1 MKASRVVV
9 VAVLLFLGL
18 MTYAHE
24 AGAQP
29 TPLFQCQPLVAGSY
43 FLNTNIVTPSPSG
56 DCFTLLD
63 SGISINFAGF
73 FIQGNGTGAGV
84 TDGGAALSN
93 ISVQNGRI
101 TNFSVGIQLGSSS
114 DNQIGAMRVIG
125 NTLVGMNVGSGSH
138 LADNV
143 VGISG
148 AADGIHVACP
158 SLLIENIVTVVTAP
172 GGTSLVESGKGC
184 KEFNNVF

>member
-1 MKASRVVV
+1 MKTRRVVV
-9 VAVLLFLGL
+9 VAVLSFLGL
-18 MTYAHE
+18 MAFAPE

-29 TPLFQCQPLVAGSY
+29 TPLFQCQPLAAGSY
-43 FLNTNIVTPSPSG
+43 FLTKNIVTPGG

-63 SGISINFAGF
+63 SGISLNFGGF

-93 ISVQNGRI
+93 ISIQNGRI
-101 TNFSVGIQLGSSS
+101 TNFAVGIELGSSA

-148 AADGIHVACP
+148 AGDGIHVACP